1 MILWGADMVVRAS
14 PLTSFTA
21 QVTGFVDMESVI
33 ALWESR
39 KLCYNFHAGCN
50 LFKSYFAVYKTGV

>member
-1 MILWGADMVVRAS
+1 MVVRAG
-14 PLTSFTA
+14 PLTAFTA

>member
-1 MILWGADMVVRAS
+1 MILWGADMVVCAS

-21 QVTGFVDMESVI
+21 QVTGFMDMESVI

-50 LFKSYFAVYKTGV
+50 LFKSYFAVYKTGM

>member
-1 MILWGADMVVRAS
+1 MVVGTG
-14 PLTSFTA
+14 PLTSFAA

-33 ALWESR
+33 AFWESG